1 MIEVNELSL
10 LGKIAL
16 GGTLFLFVGGLAL
29 VGRFASR
36 GVETEAEYLVANRQV
51 PLWLSVLALLATWF
65 GSSSVIES
73 SSKMYRGGIGEVLL
87 DPIACGLTL
96 IFTGCFFAERFWK
109 TQAATVADLFRQQFG
124 PTAERLSCAIQVP
137 SFFLWIGA
145 QFLAMGQLIESALGL
160 PLGVSILL
168 SAAVAWAIVVGG
180 GMWAVTWAN
189 SIMILVSLLSML
201 VLFGATA
208 YGIGEG
214 DAIAGWSRVIDAAP
228 KDHFRIDAA
237 SFEKCLAIL
246 SVLLIGLLGNVPGQ
260 DLQQRVAS
268 AKSAATARWM
278 CVVGGVLYLLIGLI
292 PLYLGLAARWTF
304 GDGLSESQLPL
315 NEIAAR
321 YLSEPFQILLIV
333 GMFSLCLAVAAS
345 ATLSQASI
353 VSRNVIKPLRGL
365 VRDSA
370 GSESLG
376 GVGVWDA
383 GVWDAGVWDAGVWD
397 AGVWGA
403 RFSVG
408 LVIAG
413 SLAVAYSGESIME
426 LLELSL
432 VLVLVSLF
440 VPMAIALYAPSKQAR
455 PGVGNSAMIAGFVAW
470 LVGFTFESRIG
481 IPASLIGLSA
491 SAVAAWLAMRSA
503 PTR

>member
-1 MIEVNELSL
+1 
-10 LGKIAL
+10 
-16 GGTLFLFVGGLAL
+16 
-29 VGRFASR
+29 
-36 GVETEAEYLVANRQV
+36 VETEAEYLVANRQV

-87 DPIACGLTL
+87 DPIACGATL

-160 PLGVSILL
+160 PLGLSILL

-208 YGIGEG
+208 YGIGQG
-214 DAIAGWSRVIDAAP
+214 DAVAGWRRVIDAAP
-228 KDHFRIDAA
+228 KDHFRIDTA

-315 NEIAAR
+315 NAIAAR

-376 GVGVWDA
+376 DA
-383 GVWDAGVWDAGVWD
+383 GVGDVLVGD

-455 PGVGNSAMIAGFVAW
+455 PRVGNSAMIAGFVAW
-470 LVGFTFESRIG
+470 LVGFLFESRIG

-491 SAVAAWLAMRSA
+491 SAIAAWWAMRSDGRSA
-503 PTR
+503 RRSTVKR

>member
-16 GGTLFLFVGGLAL
+16 GGALFLFVGGLAL
-29 VGRFASR
+29 VGRFVSR
-36 GVETEAEYLVANRQV
+36 GVETEAEYLVADRQV
-51 PLWLSVLALLATWF
+51 PLWLSILALLATWF

-87 DPIACGLTL
+87 DPIACGATL

-160 PLGVSILL
+160 PLGMSILL

-208 YGIGEG
+208 HGIGEG
-214 DAIAGWSRVIDAAP
+214 DAVAGWSRVIDAAP

-315 NEIAAR
+315 NAIAAR

-365 VRDSA
+365 VRDSS

-376 GVGVWDA
+376 G
-383 GVWDAGVWDAGVWD
+383 

-403 RFSVG
+403 RASVG

-413 SLAVAYSGESIME
+413 SLAVAFSGESIMG

-440 VPMAIALYAPSKQAR
+440 VPMAIALYVPSKQAR

-470 LVGFTFESRIG
+470 LVGFLFESRIG

-491 SAVAAWLAMRSA
+491 SAIAAWLAMRSA
-503 PTR
+503 LTR

>member
-1 MIEVNELSL
+1 MIEVNDLSL
-10 LGKIAL
+10 LGKIVL
-16 GGTLFLFVGGLAL
+16 GSTLLLFVGFLTI
-29 VGRFASR
+29 VGRLASR
-36 GVETEAEYLVANRQV
+36 RVESEAEYLVADRQV

-87 DPIACGLTL
+87 DPIACGATL

-189 SIMILVSLLSML
+189 AIMILVSLLSML

-208 YGIGEG
+208 YGIGDG
-214 DAIAGWSRVIDAAP
+214 DAVAGWSRVIDAAP
-228 KDHFRIDAA
+228 KDHFRIDTA
-237 SFEKCLAIL
+237 SLEKCLAIL

-292 PLYLGLAARWTF
+292 PLYLGLAARWAF

-315 NEIAAR
+315 NAIAAR

-370 GSESLG
+370 GRDSLG
-376 GVGVWDA
+376 GARVWDA
-383 GVWDAGVWDAGVWD
+383 RVWD
-397 AGVWGA
+397 A

-413 SLAVAYSGESIME
+413 SLAVAFSGESIMG

-440 VPMAIALYAPSKQAR
+440 VPMAIALFFPSQPAR

-470 LVGFTFESRIG
+470 SVGFVFESRSG
-481 IPASLIGLSA
+481 VPASLIGLSA
-491 SAVAAWLAMRSA
+491 SAIAGWLAMRSA
-503 PTR
+503 GRR

>member
-1 MIEVNELSL
+1 MIEINDLSSI
-10 LGKIAL
+10 GKIVL
-16 GGTLFLFVGGLAL
+16 GSTLLLFVGVLTI
-29 VGRFASR
+29 VGRLAAR
-36 GVETEAEYLVANRQV
+36 RVESEAEYLVADRQV

-87 DPIACGLTL
+87 DPIACGATL
-96 IFTGCFFAERFWK
+96 IFTGLFFAERFWK

-145 QFLAMGQLIESALGL
+145 QFLAMGQLLESALGL
-160 PLGVSILL
+160 PLSVSILL
-168 SAAVAWAIVVGG
+168 SAVVAWAIVVGG

-189 SIMILVSLLSML
+189 SIMILLSLTSLL
-201 VLFGATA
+201 VLFGATT
-208 YGIGEG
+208 YGIGDG
-214 DAIAGWSRVIDAAP
+214 DAVAGWVRVIDAAP
-228 KDHFRIDAA
+228 KEHLTLDTE
-237 SFEKCLAIL
+237 SPEKCFAIL

-278 CVVGGVLYLLIGLI
+278 CVVGGVLYLLFGLI
-292 PLYLGLAARWTF
+292 PLYLGLAARWRF
-304 GDGLSESQLPL
+304 GDGLSESELPL
-315 NEIAAR
+315 NAIATE

-333 GMFSLCLAVAAS
+333 GMFSLCLAVAAG

-353 VSRNVIKPLRGL
+353 VSRNVIMPLRGL

-370 GSESLG
+370 GGDSLW
-376 GVGVWDA
+376 VA
-383 GVWDAGVWDAGVWD
+383 R
-397 AGVWGA
+397 VWGTRVWGTRA
-403 RFSVG
+403 SVG

-413 SLAVAYSGESIME
+413 SLAVAFSGESIMG

-440 VPMAIALYAPSKQAR
+440 VPMTLALFFPSHQAR

-470 LVGFTFESRIG
+470 SIGFAFESRSG
-481 IPASLIGLSA
+481 VPASLVGLSA
-491 SAVAAWLAMRSA
+491 SATAGWLAMRS
-503 PTR
+503 RGRR

>member
-36 GVETEAEYLVANRQV
+36 GVETEAEYLVADRQV

-87 DPIACGLTL
+87 DPIACGATL
-96 IFTGCFFAERFWK
+96 IFTGFFFAERFWK

-124 PTAERLSCAIQVP
+124 LTAERLSCTIQIP

-214 DAIAGWSRVIDAAP
+214 DAVAGWSRVIDAAP

-292 PLYLGLAARWTF
+292 PLYLALAARWTF

-315 NEIAAR
+315 NAIAAR

-365 VRDSA
+365 VRDSS
-370 GSESLG
+370 GSESHG
-376 GVGVWDA
+376 DARVWD
-383 GVWDAGVWDAGVWD
+383 
-397 AGVWGA
+397 A

-413 SLAVAYSGESIME
+413 SLAVAFSGESIME

-440 VPMAIALYAPSKQAR
+440 VPMAIALYAPSKQSR

-470 LVGFTFESRIG
+470 LVGFLFESRIG
-481 IPASLIGLSA
+481 IPASLIGLCA
-491 SAVAAWLAMRSA
+491 SAIAAWLAMRSDGRSA
-503 PTR
+503 RRSTVKR

>member
-87 DPIACGLTL
+87 DPIACGATL

-160 PLGVSILL
+160 PLGLSILL

-208 YGIGEG
+208 YGIGQG
-214 DAIAGWSRVIDAAP
+214 DAVAGWRRVIDAAP
-228 KDHFRIDAA
+228 KDHFRIDTA

-278 CVVGGVLYLLIGLI
+278 CVVGGVLYLLIGSI

-315 NEIAAR
+315 NAIAAR

-376 GVGVWDA
+376 DA
-383 GVWDAGVWDAGVWD
+383 GVGDVLVGD

-455 PGVGNSAMIAGFVAW
+455 PRVGNSAMIAGFVAW
-470 LVGFTFESRIG
+470 LVGFLFESRIG

-491 SAVAAWLAMRSA
+491 SAIAAWLAMRSA

>member
-1 MIEVNELSL
+1 MIEVNQLSL

-36 GVETEAEYLVANRQV
+36 GVETEAEYLVADRQV
-51 PLWLSVLALLATWF
+51 PLWLSVLALLATGF

-96 IFTGCFFAERFWK
+96 IFTGYFFAERFWK

-160 PLGVSILL
+160 PLGLSILL

-189 SIMILVSLLSML
+189 SIMILVSLLSMV

-208 YGIGEG
+208 YGIGQG
-214 DAIAGWSRVIDAAP
+214 DAVAGWSRVIDAAP

-237 SFEKCLAIL
+237 SLEKCLAIL
-246 SVLLIGLLGNVPGQ
+246 SVLMIGLLGNVPGQ

-292 PLYLGLAARWTF
+292 PLYLALAARWTF

-315 NEIAAR
+315 NAIAAR

-376 GVGVWDA
+376 DA
-383 GVWDAGVWDAGVWD
+383 GVGDVLVGD

-455 PGVGNSAMIAGFVAW
+455 PRVGNSAMIAGFVAW
-470 LVGFTFESRIG
+470 LVGFLFESRIG

-491 SAVAAWLAMRSA
+491 SAIAAWLAMRSDGRSA
-503 PTR
+503 RRSTVKR

>member
-16 GGTLFLFVGGLAL
+16 GGALFLFVGGLAL
-29 VGRFASR
+29 VGRFVSR
-36 GVETEAEYLVANRQV
+36 GVETEAEYLVADRQV
-51 PLWLSVLALLATWF
+51 PLWLSILALLATWF

-87 DPIACGLTL
+87 DPIACGATL

-124 PTAERLSCAIQVP
+124 PTAERLSCAIQIP

-160 PLGVSILL
+160 PLGMSILL

-189 SIMILVSLLSML
+189 SIMILVSLISML

-208 YGIGEG
+208 YGIGQG
-214 DAIAGWSRVIDAAP
+214 DAVAGWSRVIDAAP

-315 NEIAAR
+315 NAIAAR

-365 VRDSA
+365 VRDSS

-376 GVGVWDA
+376 GAGVWGA
-383 GVWDAGVWDAGVWD
+383 GVWD
-397 AGVWGA
+397 A

-413 SLAVAYSGESIME
+413 SLAVAFSGESIMG

-440 VPMAIALYAPSKQAR
+440 VPMAIALYVPSKQAR

-470 LVGFTFESRIG
+470 LVGFLFESRIG

-491 SAVAAWLAMRSA
+491 SAIAAWLAMRSA
-503 PTR
+503 LTR

>member
-1 MIEVNELSL
+1 MIEVNDLSSI
-10 LGKIAL
+10 GKIVL
-16 GGTLFLFVGGLAL
+16 GSTLLLFVGVLSI
-29 VGRFASR
+29 VGRLAAR
-36 GVETEAEYLVANRQV
+36 RVESEAEYLVADRQV

-87 DPIACGLTL
+87 DPIACGATL
-96 IFTGCFFAERFWK
+96 IFTGLFFAERFWK

-145 QFLAMGQLIESALGL
+145 QFLAMGQLLESALGL
-160 PLGVSILL
+160 PLSVSILL
-168 SAAVAWAIVVGG
+168 SAVVAWAIVVGG

-189 SIMILVSLLSML
+189 SIMILVSLTSLF

-208 YGIGEG
+208 YGIGDG
-214 DAIAGWSRVIDAAP
+214 DAVAGWVRVIDAAP
-228 KDHFRIDAA
+228 KEHLTLDTE
-237 SFEKCLAIL
+237 SLEKCFAIL

-268 AKSAATARWM
+268 AKSATTARWM
-278 CVVGGVLYLLIGLI
+278 CVVGGVLYLLFGLI
-292 PLYLGLAARWTF
+292 PLYLGLAARWRF
-304 GDGLSESQLPL
+304 GDGLSESELPL
-315 NEIAAR
+315 NAIATE

-333 GMFSLCLAVAAS
+333 GLFSLCLAVAAG

-370 GSESLG
+370 GGDSLW
-376 GVGVWDA
+376 VA
-383 GVWDAGVWDAGVWD
+383 R
-397 AGVWGA
+397 VWGTRVWGTRA
-403 RFSVG
+403 SVG

-413 SLAVAYSGESIME
+413 SLAVAFSGESIMG

-440 VPMAIALYAPSKQAR
+440 VPMTLALFFPSQQAR

-470 LVGFTFESRIG
+470 SIGFAFESRSG
-481 IPASLIGLSA
+481 VPASLVGLSA
-491 SAVAAWLAMRSA
+491 SATAGWLAMRS
-503 PTR
+503 RGRR

>member
-87 DPIACGLTL
+87 DPIACGATL

-160 PLGVSILL
+160 PLGLSILL

-208 YGIGEG
+208 YGIGQG
-214 DAIAGWSRVIDAAP
+214 DAVAGWRRVIDAAP
-228 KDHFRIDAA
+228 KDHFRIDTA

-278 CVVGGVLYLLIGLI
+278 CVVGGVLYLLIGSI

-315 NEIAAR
+315 NAIAAR

-376 GVGVWDA
+376 DA
-383 GVWDAGVWDAGVWD
+383 GVGDVLVGD

-455 PGVGNSAMIAGFVAW
+455 PRVGNSAMIAGFVAW
-470 LVGFTFESRIG
+470 LVGFLFESRIG

-491 SAVAAWLAMRSA
+491 SAIAAWLAMRSA
-503 PTR
+503 LTR

>member
-36 GVETEAEYLVANRQV
+36 GVETEAEYLVADRQV

-124 PTAERLSCAIQVP
+124 PTAERLSCAIQIP

-160 PLGVSILL
+160 PLGLSILL

-208 YGIGEG
+208 YGIGQG
-214 DAIAGWSRVIDAAP
+214 DAVAGWRRVIDAAP
-228 KDHFRIDAA
+228 KDHFRIDTA

-315 NEIAAR
+315 NAIAAR

-353 VSRNVIKPLRGL
+353 VSRNVIKPLRGS

-376 GVGVWDA
+376 GAGVGDA
-383 GVWDAGVWDAGVWD
+383 GVCD

-491 SAVAAWLAMRSA
+491 SAIAAWWAMRSDGRSA
-503 PTR
+503 RRSTVKR

>member
-1 MIEVNELSL
+1 MIEVNDLSL
-10 LGKIAL
+10 LGKIVL
-16 GGTLFLFVGGLAL
+16 GSTLLLFVGFLTI
-29 VGRFASR
+29 VGRLAAR
-36 GVETEAEYLVANRQV
+36 RVESEAEYLVADRQV

-73 SSKMYRGGIGEVLL
+73 TSKMYRGGIGEVLL
-87 DPIACGLTL
+87 DPIACGATL

-145 QFLAMGQLIESALGL
+145 LFLAMGQLIESALGL

-189 SIMILVSLLSML
+189 AIMILVSLLSML

-214 DAIAGWSRVIDAAP
+214 DAVAGWVRVIDAAP
-228 KDHFRIDAA
+228 KDHFRIDTA
-237 SFEKCLAIL
+237 SLEKCLAIL

-315 NEIAAR
+315 NAIAAR

-333 GMFSLCLAVAAS
+333 GMFSLCLAVAAG

-370 GSESLG
+370 GRDALWG
-376 GVGVWDA
+376 ARVWD
-383 GVWDAGVWDAGVWD
+383 
-397 AGVWGA
+397 A

-413 SLAVAYSGESIME
+413 SLAVAFSGESIMG

-440 VPMAIALYAPSKQAR
+440 VPMAIALFFPSQQAR
-455 PGVGNSAMIAGFVAW
+455 PGVGNIAMIAGFVAW
-470 LVGFTFESRIG
+470 SVGFVFESRSG
-481 IPASLIGLSA
+481 VPASLIGLSA
-491 SAVAAWLAMRSA
+491 SAIAGWLAMRSA
-503 PTR
+503 GRR

>member
-10 LGKIAL
+10 IGKIAL

-36 GVETEAEYLVANRQV
+36 GVETEAEYLVADRQV

-87 DPIACGLTL
+87 DPIACGATL

-160 PLGVSILL
+160 PLGLSILL

-189 SIMILVSLLSML
+189 SIMILVSLLSMV

-208 YGIGEG
+208 YGIGQG
-214 DAIAGWSRVIDAAP
+214 DAVAGWSRVIDAAP
-228 KDHFRIDAA
+228 KDHFRIDTA

-278 CVVGGVLYLLIGLI
+278 CVVGGVLYLLIGSI

-315 NEIAAR
+315 NAIAAR

-376 GVGVWDA
+376 DA
-383 GVWDAGVWDAGVWD
+383 GVGDVLVGD

-491 SAVAAWLAMRSA
+491 SAIAAWWAMRSDGRSA
-503 PTR
+503 RRSTVKR

>member
-160 PLGVSILL
+160 PLGLSILL

-208 YGIGEG
+208 YGIGQG
-214 DAIAGWSRVIDAAP
+214 DAVAGWRRVIDAAP
-228 KDHFRIDAA
+228 KDHFRIDTA

-315 NEIAAR
+315 NAIAAR

-376 GVGVWDA
+376 DA
-383 GVWDAGVWDAGVWD
+383 GVGDVLVGD

-455 PGVGNSAMIAGFVAW
+455 PRVGNSAMIAGFVAW

-491 SAVAAWLAMRSA
+491 SAIAAWLAMRSA

>member
-1 MIEVNELSL
+1 MIEINELSL
-10 LGKIAL
+10 LGKIVL
-16 GGTLFLFVGGLAL
+16 GSTLLLFVGFLTI
-29 VGRFASR
+29 VGRLAAR
-36 GVETEAEYLVANRQV
+36 RVESEAEYLVADRQV

-87 DPIACGLTL
+87 DPIACGATL

-145 QFLAMGQLIESALGL
+145 QFLAMGQLMESALGL

-189 SIMILVSLLSML
+189 SIMILVSLTSLL

-214 DAIAGWSRVIDAAP
+214 DAVAGWSRVIDAAP
-228 KDHFRIDAA
+228 KDHFRIDTA
-237 SFEKCLAIL
+237 SLEKCLAIL

-292 PLYLGLAARWTF
+292 PLYLGLAARWAF
-304 GDGLSESQLPL
+304 GDGLSESELPL
-315 NEIAAR
+315 NAIAAR

-365 VRDSA
+365 VRDPG
-370 GSESLG
+370 GSDSRWDAR
-376 GVGVWDA
+376 VWDA
-383 GVWDAGVWDAGVWD
+383 RVWDARVWD
-397 AGVWGA
+397 A

-413 SLAVAYSGESIME
+413 SLAVAFSGESIMG

-440 VPMAIALYAPSKQAR
+440 VPMAIALFFPSQPAR

-470 LVGFTFESRIG
+470 SVGFVFESRSG
-481 IPASLIGLSA
+481 VPASLIGLSA
-491 SAVAAWLAMRSA
+491 SAIAGWLAMRSA
-503 PTR
+503 GRR

>member
-1 MIEVNELSL
+1 
-10 LGKIAL
+10 
-16 GGTLFLFVGGLAL
+16 
-29 VGRFASR
+29 
-36 GVETEAEYLVANRQV
+36 
-51 PLWLSVLALLATWF
+51 
-65 GSSSVIES
+65 
-73 SSKMYRGGIGEVLL
+73 MYRGGIGEVLL
-87 DPIACGLTL
+87 DPIACGATL
-96 IFTGCFFAERFWK
+96 IFTGFFFAERFWK

-124 PTAERLSCAIQVP
+124 PTAERLSCAIQIP
-137 SFFLWIGA
+137 SFFLWVGA

-189 SIMILVSLLSML
+189 SIMILVSLISML

-214 DAIAGWSRVIDAAP
+214 DAVAGWSRVIDAAP
-228 KDHFRIDAA
+228 KDHFRIDTA

-315 NEIAAR
+315 NAIAAR

-353 VSRNVIKPLRGL
+353 LSRNVIKPLRGL

-376 GVGVWDA
+376 DARVWD
-383 GVWDAGVWDAGVWD
+383 
-397 AGVWGA
+397 A

-408 LVIAG
+408 LVVAG
-413 SLAVAYSGESIME
+413 SLAVAFSGESIME

-440 VPMAIALYAPSKQAR
+440 VPMAIALYAPSKPSR

-470 LVGFTFESRIG
+470 LVGFLFESSIG

-491 SAVAAWLAMRSA
+491 SAIAAWLAMRSDGRSA
-503 PTR
+503 RRSTVKR

>member
-1 MIEVNELSL
+1 MIEVNDLSL
-10 LGKIAL
+10 LGKIVL
-16 GGTLFLFVGGLAL
+16 GSTLLLFVGFLTI
-29 VGRFASR
+29 VGRLASR
-36 GVETEAEYLVANRQV
+36 RVESEAEYLVADRQV

-87 DPIACGLTL
+87 DPIACGATL

-160 PLGVSILL
+160 PLSLSILL

-189 SIMILVSLLSML
+189 AIMILVSLLSML

-208 YGIGEG
+208 YGIGDG
-214 DAIAGWSRVIDAAP
+214 DAVAGWVRVIDAAP
-228 KDHFRIDAA
+228 KDHFRIDTA
-237 SFEKCLAIL
+237 SLEKCLAIL

-315 NEIAAR
+315 NAIAAR

-370 GSESLG
+370 GRDSLWG
-376 GVGVWDA
+376 ARVWDA
-383 GVWDAGVWDAGVWD
+383 RVWD
-397 AGVWGA
+397 A

-413 SLAVAYSGESIME
+413 SLAVAFSGESIMG

-440 VPMAIALYAPSKQAR
+440 VPMAIALFFPSQQAR

-470 LVGFTFESRIG
+470 SVGFVFESRSG
-481 IPASLIGLSA
+481 VPASLIGLSA
-491 SAVAAWLAMRSA
+491 SAIAGWLAIRSA
-503 PTR
+503 GRR

>member
-1 MIEVNELSL
+1 MIEVNDLSL
-10 LGKIAL
+10 LGKIVL
-16 GGTLFLFVGGLAL
+16 GSTLLLFVGFLTI
-29 VGRFASR
+29 VGRLASR
-36 GVETEAEYLVANRQV
+36 RVESEAEYLVADRQV

-87 DPIACGLTL
+87 DPIACGATL

-160 PLGVSILL
+160 PLSLSILL

-189 SIMILVSLLSML
+189 AIMILVSLLSML

-214 DAIAGWSRVIDAAP
+214 DAVAGWVRVIDAAP
-228 KDHFRIDAA
+228 KDHFRIDTA
-237 SFEKCLAIL
+237 SLEKCLAIL

-315 NEIAAR
+315 NAIAAR

-370 GSESLG
+370 GRDSLG
-376 GVGVWDA
+376 GARVWGARVWDA
-383 GVWDAGVWDAGVWD
+383 RVWD
-397 AGVWGA
+397 A

-413 SLAVAYSGESIME
+413 SLAVAFSGESIMG

-440 VPMAIALYAPSKQAR
+440 VPMAIALFFPSQQAR

-470 LVGFTFESRIG
+470 SVGFVFESRSG
-481 IPASLIGLSA
+481 VPASLIGLSA
-491 SAVAAWLAMRSA
+491 SAIAGWLAIRSA
-503 PTR
+503 GRR

>member
-1 MIEVNELSL
+1 MIEVNDLSL
-10 LGKIAL
+10 LGKIVL
-16 GGTLFLFVGGLAL
+16 GSTLLLFVGFLTI
-29 VGRFASR
+29 VGRLASR
-36 GVETEAEYLVANRQV
+36 RVESEAEYLVADRQV

-87 DPIACGLTL
+87 DPIACGATL

-160 PLGVSILL
+160 PLSLSILL

-189 SIMILVSLLSML
+189 AIMILVSLLSML

-214 DAIAGWSRVIDAAP
+214 DAVAGWVRVIDAAP
-228 KDHFRIDAA
+228 KDHFRIDTA
-237 SFEKCLAIL
+237 SLEKCLAIL

-292 PLYLGLAARWTF
+292 PLYLGLAARWAF

-315 NEIAAR
+315 NAIAAR

-370 GSESLG
+370 GRDSLG
-376 GVGVWDA
+376 GARVWGARVWDA
-383 GVWDAGVWDAGVWD
+383 RVWD
-397 AGVWGA
+397 A

-413 SLAVAYSGESIME
+413 SLAVAFSGESIMG

-440 VPMAIALYAPSKQAR
+440 VPMAIALFFPSQQAR

-470 LVGFTFESRIG
+470 SVGFVFESRSG
-481 IPASLIGLSA
+481 VPASLIGLSA
-491 SAVAAWLAMRSA
+491 SAIAGWLAIRSA
-503 PTR
+503 GRR

>member
-16 GGTLFLFVGGLAL
+16 GGALFLFVGGLAL
-29 VGRFASR
+29 VGRFVSR
-36 GVETEAEYLVANRQV
+36 GVETEAEYLVADRQV
-51 PLWLSVLALLATWF
+51 PLWLSILALLATWF

-87 DPIACGLTL
+87 DPIACGATL

-160 PLGVSILL
+160 PLGMSILL

-208 YGIGEG
+208 HGIGEG
-214 DAIAGWSRVIDAAP
+214 DAVAGWSRVIDAAP

-315 NEIAAR
+315 NAIAAR

-365 VRDSA
+365 VRDSS

-376 GVGVWDA
+376 G
-383 GVWDAGVWDAGVWD
+383 

-403 RFSVG
+403 RASVG

-413 SLAVAYSGESIME
+413 SLAVAFSGESIMG

-470 LVGFTFESRIG
+470 LVGFLFESRIG
-481 IPASLIGLSA
+481 IPASLIGLCA
-491 SAVAAWLAMRSA
+491 SAIGAWLAMRSA

>member
-36 GVETEAEYLVANRQV
+36 GVETEAEYLVADRQV

-160 PLGVSILL
+160 PLGLSILL

-208 YGIGEG
+208 YGIGQG
-214 DAIAGWSRVIDAAP
+214 DAVAGWRRVIDAAP
-228 KDHFRIDAA
+228 KDHFRIDTA

-278 CVVGGVLYLLIGLI
+278 CVVGGVLYLLIGSI

-315 NEIAAR
+315 NAIAAR

-370 GSESLG
+370 GSGTLG
-376 GVGVWDA
+376 
-383 GVWDAGVWDAGVWD
+383 DAGVWD

-491 SAVAAWLAMRSA
+491 SAIAAWWAMRSDGRSA
-503 PTR
+503 RRSTVKR

>member
-1 MIEVNELSL
+1 MIEVNDLSL
-10 LGKIAL
+10 LGKIVL
-16 GGTLFLFVGGLAL
+16 GSTLLLFVGFLTI
-29 VGRFASR
+29 VGRLASR
-36 GVETEAEYLVANRQV
+36 RVESEAEYLVADRQV

-87 DPIACGLTL
+87 DPIACGATL

-145 QFLAMGQLIESALGL
+145 QFLAMGQLMESALGL
-160 PLGVSILL
+160 PLSVSILL
-168 SAAVAWAIVVGG
+168 SGAVAWAIVVGG

-189 SIMILVSLLSML
+189 SIMILVSLTSLL

-208 YGIGEG
+208 YGIGDG
-214 DAIAGWSRVIDAAP
+214 DAVAGLVRVIDAAP
-228 KDHFRIDAA
+228 KDHFRIDTA
-237 SFEKCLAIL
+237 SLEKCLAIL

-304 GDGLSESQLPL
+304 GDGLSESELPL
-315 NEIAAR
+315 NAIATE

-333 GMFSLCLAVAAS
+333 GMFSLCLAVAAG

-370 GSESLG
+370 GRDARWG
-376 GVGVWDA
+376 ARVWGARVWGARVWD
-383 GVWDAGVWDAGVWD
+383 
-397 AGVWGA
+397 A

-413 SLAVAYSGESIME
+413 SLAVAFSGESIMG

-440 VPMAIALYAPSKQAR
+440 VPMAIALFFPSQQAR

-470 LVGFTFESRIG
+470 SVGFVFESRSG
-481 IPASLIGLSA
+481 VPASLIGLSA
-491 SAVAAWLAMRSA
+491 SAIAGWLAIRSA
-503 PTR
+503 GRR

>member
-1 MIEVNELSL
+1 
-10 LGKIAL
+10 
-16 GGTLFLFVGGLAL
+16 
-29 VGRFASR
+29 
-36 GVETEAEYLVANRQV
+36 
-51 PLWLSVLALLATWF
+51 
-65 GSSSVIES
+65 
-73 SSKMYRGGIGEVLL
+73 
-87 DPIACGLTL
+87 
-96 IFTGCFFAERFWK
+96 
-109 TQAATVADLFRQQFG
+109 
-124 PTAERLSCAIQVP
+124 
-137 SFFLWIGA
+137 
-145 QFLAMGQLIESALGL
+145 
-160 PLGVSILL
+160 
-168 SAAVAWAIVVGG
+168 
-180 GMWAVTWAN
+180 
-189 SIMILVSLLSML
+189 ML

-208 YGIGEG
+208 YGIGQG
-214 DAIAGWSRVIDAAP
+214 DAVAGWSRVIDAAP
-228 KDHFRIDAA
+228 KDHFRVDAA

-268 AKSAATARWM
+268 ARSAATARWM

-315 NEIAAR
+315 NAIAAR
-321 YLSEPFQILLIV
+321 YLSEPFQILFIV

-365 VRDSA
+365 VRDSS

-376 GVGVWDA
+376 GA
-383 GVWDAGVWDAGVWD
+383 GVWG

-403 RFSVG
+403 RASVG

-413 SLAVAYSGESIME
+413 SLAVAFSGESIMG

-440 VPMAIALYAPSKQAR
+440 VPMAIALYVPSKQAR

-470 LVGFTFESRIG
+470 LVGFLFESRIG
-481 IPASLIGLSA
+481 IPASLIGLCA
-491 SAVAAWLAMRSA
+491 SAIAAWLAMRSA

>member
-160 PLGVSILL
+160 PLGLSILL

-208 YGIGEG
+208 YGIGQG
-214 DAIAGWSRVIDAAP
+214 DAVAGWSRVIDAAP

-237 SFEKCLAIL
+237 SYEKCLAIL

-315 NEIAAR
+315 NAIAAR

-376 GVGVWDA
+376 DA
-383 GVWDAGVWDAGVWD
+383 GVCDAGVGD

-491 SAVAAWLAMRSA
+491 SAIAAWLAMRSDGWSA
-503 PTR
+503 RRSTVKR

>member
-1 MIEVNELSL
+1 MIEVNELSQ

-29 VGRFASR
+29 VGRFVSR
-36 GVETEAEYLVANRQV
+36 GVETEAEYLVADRQV

-87 DPIACGLTL
+87 DPIACGATL

-189 SIMILVSLLSML
+189 SIMILVSLMSML

-214 DAIAGWSRVIDAAP
+214 DAVAGWSRVIDAAP
-228 KDHFRIDAA
+228 KEHFRVDAA

-278 CVVGGVLYLLIGLI
+278 CLVGGVLYLLIGLI
-292 PLYLGLAARWTF
+292 PLYLGLTARWTF

-315 NEIAAR
+315 NAIAAR

-353 VSRNVIKPLRGL
+353 VSRNVIKPLRGM

-376 GVGVWDA
+376 DA
-383 GVWDAGVWDAGVWD
+383 GVCDAGVGD

-413 SLAVAYSGESIME
+413 SLAVAFSGESIME

-470 LVGFTFESRIG
+470 LVGFLFEPRIG

-491 SAVAAWLAMRSA
+491 SAIAAWLAMRSA

>member
-1 MIEVNELSL
+1 MIEVNDLSSI
-10 LGKIAL
+10 GKIVL
-16 GGTLFLFVGGLAL
+16 GSTLLLFVGVLSI
-29 VGRFASR
+29 VGRLAAR
-36 GVETEAEYLVANRQV
+36 RVESEAEYLVADRQV

-87 DPIACGLTL
+87 DPIACGATL
-96 IFTGCFFAERFWK
+96 IFTGLFFAERFWK

-145 QFLAMGQLIESALGL
+145 QFLAMGQLLESALGL
-160 PLGVSILL
+160 PLSVSILL
-168 SAAVAWAIVVGG
+168 SAVVAWAIVVGG

-189 SIMILVSLLSML
+189 SIMILVSLTSLF

-208 YGIGEG
+208 YGIGDG
-214 DAIAGWSRVIDAAP
+214 DAVAGWVRVIDAAP
-228 KDHFRIDAA
+228 KEHLTLDTE
-237 SFEKCLAIL
+237 SLEKCFAIL

-268 AKSAATARWM
+268 AKSATTARWM
-278 CVVGGVLYLLIGLI
+278 CVVGGVLYLLFGLI
-292 PLYLGLAARWTF
+292 PLYLGLAARWRF
-304 GDGLSESQLPL
+304 GDGLSESELPL
-315 NEIAAR
+315 NAIATE

-333 GMFSLCLAVAAS
+333 GMFSLCLAVAAG

-370 GSESLG
+370 GGDSLW
-376 GVGVWDA
+376 VA
-383 GVWDAGVWDAGVWD
+383 R
-397 AGVWGA
+397 VWGTRVWGTRA
-403 RFSVG
+403 SVG

-413 SLAVAYSGESIME
+413 SLAVAFSGESIMG

-440 VPMAIALYAPSKQAR
+440 VPMTLALFFPSQQAR

-470 LVGFTFESRIG
+470 SIGFAFESRSG
-481 IPASLIGLSA
+481 VPASLVGLSA
-491 SAVAAWLAMRSA
+491 SATAGWLAMRS
-503 PTR
+503 RGRR

>member
-1 MIEVNELSL
+1 
-10 LGKIAL
+10 
-16 GGTLFLFVGGLAL
+16 
-29 VGRFASR
+29 
-36 GVETEAEYLVANRQV
+36 VETEAEYLVANRQV

-87 DPIACGLTL
+87 DPIACGATL

-160 PLGVSILL
+160 PLGLSILL

-208 YGIGEG
+208 YGIGQG
-214 DAIAGWSRVIDAAP
+214 DAVAGWRRVIDAAP
-228 KDHFRIDAA
+228 KDHFRIDTA

-278 CVVGGVLYLLIGLI
+278 CVVGGVLYLLIGSI

-315 NEIAAR
+315 NAIAAR

-376 GVGVWDA
+376 DA
-383 GVWDAGVWDAGVWD
+383 GVGDVLVGD

-455 PGVGNSAMIAGFVAW
+455 PRVGNSAMIAGFVAW
-470 LVGFTFESRIG
+470 LVGFLFESRIG

-491 SAVAAWLAMRSA
+491 SAIAAWLAMRSA

>member
-1 MIEVNELSL
+1 MIEVNDLSL
-10 LGKIAL
+10 LGKIVL
-16 GGTLFLFVGGLAL
+16 GSTLLLFVGFLTI
-29 VGRFASR
+29 VGRLASR
-36 GVETEAEYLVANRQV
+36 RVESEAEYLVADRQV

-87 DPIACGLTL
+87 DPIACGATL

-160 PLGVSILL
+160 PLSLSILL

-189 SIMILVSLLSML
+189 AIMILVSLLSML

-208 YGIGEG
+208 YGIGDG
-214 DAIAGWSRVIDAAP
+214 DAVAGWVRVIDAAP
-228 KDHFRIDAA
+228 KDHFRIDTA
-237 SFEKCLAIL
+237 SLEKCLAIL

-315 NEIAAR
+315 NAIAAR

-365 VRDSA
+365 VRDPG
-370 GSESLG
+370 GSDSRWG
-376 GVGVWDA
+376 ARVWGARVWDA
-383 GVWDAGVWDAGVWD
+383 RVWD
-397 AGVWGA
+397 A

-413 SLAVAYSGESIME
+413 SLAVAFSGESIMG

-440 VPMAIALYAPSKQAR
+440 VPMAIALFFPSQPAR

-470 LVGFTFESRIG
+470 SVGFVFESRSG
-481 IPASLIGLSA
+481 VPASLIGLSA
-491 SAVAAWLAMRSA
+491 SAIAGWLAIRSA
-503 PTR
+503 GRR

>member
-36 GVETEAEYLVANRQV
+36 GVETEAEYLVADRQV

-160 PLGVSILL
+160 PLGLSILL

-208 YGIGEG
+208 YGIGQG
-214 DAIAGWSRVIDAAP
+214 DAVAGWRRVIDAAP
-228 KDHFRIDAA
+228 KDHFRIDTA

-315 NEIAAR
+315 NAIAAR

-376 GVGVWDA
+376 DA
-383 GVWDAGVWDAGVWD
+383 GVGDVLVGD

-470 LVGFTFESRIG
+470 LVGFLFESRIG
-481 IPASLIGLSA
+481 IPASLIGLCA
-491 SAVAAWLAMRSA
+491 SAIAAWWAMRLDGRSA
-503 PTR
+503 RRSTVKR

>member
-16 GGTLFLFVGGLAL
+16 GGALFLFVGGLAL
-29 VGRFASR
+29 VGRFVSR
-36 GVETEAEYLVANRQV
+36 GVETEAEYLVADRQV
-51 PLWLSVLALLATWF
+51 PLWLSILALLATWF

-87 DPIACGLTL
+87 DPIACGATL

-124 PTAERLSCAIQVP
+124 PTAERLSCAIQIP

-160 PLGVSILL
+160 PLGMSILL

-189 SIMILVSLLSML
+189 SIMILVSLISML

-214 DAIAGWSRVIDAAP
+214 DAVAGWSRVIDAAP

-268 AKSAATARWM
+268 ARSAATARWM

-315 NEIAAR
+315 NAIAAR
-321 YLSEPFQILLIV
+321 YLSEPFQILFIV

-365 VRDSA
+365 VRDSS

-376 GVGVWDA
+376 GA
-383 GVWDAGVWDAGVWD
+383 GVWG

-403 RFSVG
+403 RASVG

-413 SLAVAYSGESIME
+413 SLAVAFSGESIMG

-440 VPMAIALYAPSKQAR
+440 VPMAIALYVPSKQAR

-470 LVGFTFESRIG
+470 LVGFLFESRIG
-481 IPASLIGLSA
+481 IPASLIGLCA
-491 SAVAAWLAMRSA
+491 SAIAAWLAMRSA

>member
-16 GGTLFLFVGGLAL
+16 GGALFLFVGGLAL
-29 VGRFASR
+29 VGRFVSR
-36 GVETEAEYLVANRQV
+36 GVETEAEYLVADRQV

-87 DPIACGLTL
+87 DPIACGATL
-96 IFTGCFFAERFWK
+96 IFTGFFFAERFWK

-124 PTAERLSCAIQVP
+124 PTAERLSCAIQIP

-160 PLGVSILL
+160 PLGMSILL

-208 YGIGEG
+208 YGIGQG
-214 DAIAGWSRVIDAAP
+214 DAVAGWSRVIDAAP

-315 NEIAAR
+315 NAIAAR
-321 YLSEPFQILLIV
+321 YLSEPFQILLIL

-365 VRDSA
+365 VRDSS

-376 GVGVWDA
+376 
-383 GVWDAGVWDAGVWD
+383 D

-403 RFSVG
+403 RVWGARASVG

-440 VPMAIALYAPSKQAR
+440 VPMAIALYVPSKQAR

-470 LVGFTFESRIG
+470 LVGFLFESRIG
-481 IPASLIGLSA
+481 IPASLIGLCA
-491 SAVAAWLAMRSA
+491 SAIGAWLAMRSA

>member
-1 MIEVNELSL
+1 MIEVNDLSSI
-10 LGKIAL
+10 GKIVL
-16 GGTLFLFVGGLAL
+16 GSTLLLFVGVLTI
-29 VGRFASR
+29 VGRLAAR
-36 GVETEAEYLVANRQV
+36 RVESEAEYLVADRQV

-87 DPIACGLTL
+87 DPIACGATL
-96 IFTGCFFAERFWK
+96 IFTGLFFAERFWK

-145 QFLAMGQLIESALGL
+145 QFLAMGQLLESALGL
-160 PLGVSILL
+160 PLSVSILL
-168 SAAVAWAIVVGG
+168 SAVVAWAIVVGG

-189 SIMILVSLLSML
+189 SIMILVSLTSLL

-214 DAIAGWSRVIDAAP
+214 DAVAGWSRVIDAAP
-228 KDHFRIDAA
+228 KDHFRIDTA
-237 SFEKCLAIL
+237 SLEKCLAIL

-278 CVVGGVLYLLIGLI
+278 CVVGGVLYLLFGLI
-292 PLYLGLAARWTF
+292 PLYLGLAARWRF
-304 GDGLSESQLPL
+304 GDGLSESELPL
-315 NEIAAR
+315 NAIATE

-333 GMFSLCLAVAAS
+333 GMFSLCLAVAAG

-353 VSRNVIKPLRGL
+353 VSRNVIMPLRGL

-370 GSESLG
+370 GGDSLW
-376 GVGVWDA
+376 VA
-383 GVWDAGVWDAGVWD
+383 R
-397 AGVWGA
+397 VWGTRVWGTRA
-403 RFSVG
+403 SVG

-413 SLAVAYSGESIME
+413 SLAVAFSGESIMG

-440 VPMAIALYAPSKQAR
+440 VPMTLALFFPSQQAR

-470 LVGFTFESRIG
+470 SIGFAFESRSG
-481 IPASLIGLSA
+481 VPASLVGLSA
-491 SAVAAWLAMRSA
+491 SATAGWLAMRS
-503 PTR
+503 RGRR

>member
-16 GGTLFLFVGGLAL
+16 GGALFLFVGGLAL
-29 VGRFASR
+29 VGRFVSR
-36 GVETEAEYLVANRQV
+36 GVETEAEYLVADRQV
-51 PLWLSVLALLATWF
+51 PLWLSILALLATWF

-87 DPIACGLTL
+87 DPIACGATL

-124 PTAERLSCAIQVP
+124 PTAERLSCAIQIP

-160 PLGVSILL
+160 PLGMSILL

-208 YGIGEG
+208 HGIGEG
-214 DAIAGWSRVIDAAP
+214 DAVAGWSRVIDAAP

-315 NEIAAR
+315 NAIAAR

-365 VRDSA
+365 VRDSS

-376 GVGVWDA
+376 G
-383 GVWDAGVWDAGVWD
+383 

-403 RFSVG
+403 RASVG

-413 SLAVAYSGESIME
+413 SLAVAFSGESIMG

-440 VPMAIALYAPSKQAR
+440 VPMAIALYVPSKQAR

-470 LVGFTFESRIG
+470 LVGFLFESRIG

-491 SAVAAWLAMRSA
+491 SAIAAWLAMRSA
-503 PTR
+503 LTR

>member
-1 MIEVNELSL
+1 
-10 LGKIAL
+10 
-16 GGTLFLFVGGLAL
+16 
-29 VGRFASR
+29 
-36 GVETEAEYLVANRQV
+36 VETEAEYLVADRQV
-51 PLWLSVLALLATWF
+51 PLWLSILALLATWF

-73 SSKMYRGGIGEVLL
+73 SSKMYRGGIGEILL
-87 DPIACGLTL
+87 DPIACGATL

-160 PLGVSILL
+160 PLGMSILL

-180 GMWAVTWAN
+180 GMWAVTRAN

-208 YGIGEG
+208 YGIGQG
-214 DAIAGWSRVIDAAP
+214 DAVAGWSRVIDAAP
-228 KDHFRIDAA
+228 KDHFRVDAA

-304 GDGLSESQLPL
+304 GAGLSESQLPL
-315 NEIAAR
+315 NAIAAR

-365 VRDSA
+365 VRDSS

-376 GVGVWDA
+376 GA
-383 GVWDAGVWDAGVWD
+383 GVWG

-403 RFSVG
+403 RASVG

-413 SLAVAYSGESIME
+413 SLAVAFSGESIMG

-440 VPMAIALYAPSKQAR
+440 VPMAIALYVPSKQAR

-470 LVGFTFESRIG
+470 LVGFLFESRIA
-481 IPASLIGLSA
+481 IPASLIGLCA
-491 SAVAAWLAMRSA
+491 SAIAAWLAMRSA

>member
-16 GGTLFLFVGGLAL
+16 GGALFLFLGGLAL
-29 VGRFASR
+29 VGRFVSR
-36 GVETEAEYLVANRQV
+36 GVETEAEYLVADRQV
-51 PLWLSVLALLATWF
+51 PLWLSILALLATWF

-87 DPIACGLTL
+87 DPIACGATL

-124 PTAERLSCAIQVP
+124 PTAERLSCAIQIP

-160 PLGVSILL
+160 PLGMSILL

-189 SIMILVSLLSML
+189 SIMILVSLISML

-208 YGIGEG
+208 YGIGQG
-214 DAIAGWSRVIDAAP
+214 DAVAGWSRVIDAAP

-315 NEIAAR
+315 NAIAAR

-365 VRDSA
+365 VRDSS

-376 GVGVWDA
+376 G
-383 GVWDAGVWDAGVWD
+383 AGVWD

-403 RFSVG
+403 RASVG

-413 SLAVAYSGESIME
+413 SLAVAFSGESIMG

-440 VPMAIALYAPSKQAR
+440 VPMAIALYVPSKQAR

-470 LVGFTFESRIG
+470 LVGFLFESRIG
-481 IPASLIGLSA
+481 IPASLIGLCA
-491 SAVAAWLAMRSA
+491 SAIGAWLAMRSA
-503 PTR
+503 LTR

>member
-36 GVETEAEYLVANRQV
+36 GVETEAEYLVADRQV

-189 SIMILVSLLSML
+189 AIMILVSLLSML

-214 DAIAGWSRVIDAAP
+214 DAVAGWSRVIDKAP
-228 KDHFRIDAA
+228 KEHFRVDAA

-278 CVVGGVLYLLIGLI
+278 CLVGGVLYLLIGLI

-315 NEIAAR
+315 NAIASR

-376 GVGVWDA
+376 DA
-383 GVWDAGVWDAGVWD
+383 GVGDVLVGD

-413 SLAVAYSGESIME
+413 SLAVAFSGESIME

-470 LVGFTFESRIG
+470 LVGFLFESRIG

-491 SAVAAWLAMRSA
+491 SAIAAWLAMRSA

>member
-16 GGTLFLFVGGLAL
+16 GGALFLFVGVLAL
-29 VGRFASR
+29 VGRFVSR
-36 GVETEAEYLVANRQV
+36 GVETEAEYLVADRQV
-51 PLWLSVLALLATWF
+51 PLWLSILALLATWF

-87 DPIACGLTL
+87 DPIACGATL

-124 PTAERLSCAIQVP
+124 PTAERLSCAIQIP

-160 PLGVSILL
+160 PLGMSILL

-189 SIMILVSLLSML
+189 SIMILVSLISML

-214 DAIAGWSRVIDAAP
+214 DAVAGWSRVIDAAP

-268 AKSAATARWM
+268 ARSAATARWM

-315 NEIAAR
+315 NAIAAR
-321 YLSEPFQILLIV
+321 YLSEPFQILFIV

-365 VRDSA
+365 VRDSS

-376 GVGVWDA
+376 GA
-383 GVWDAGVWDAGVWD
+383 GVWG

-403 RFSVG
+403 RASVG

-413 SLAVAYSGESIME
+413 SLAVAFSGESIMG

-440 VPMAIALYAPSKQAR
+440 VPMAIALYVPSKQAR

-470 LVGFTFESRIG
+470 LVGFLFESRIG
-481 IPASLIGLSA
+481 IPASLIGLCA
-491 SAVAAWLAMRSA
+491 SAIAAWLAMRSA

>member
-1 MIEVNELSL
+1 MIEVNDLSL
-10 LGKIAL
+10 LGKIVL
-16 GGTLFLFVGGLAL
+16 GSTLLLFVGFLTI
-29 VGRFASR
+29 VGRLAAR
-36 GVETEAEYLVANRQV
+36 RVESEAEYLVADRQV

-87 DPIACGLTL
+87 DPIACGATL

-189 SIMILVSLLSML
+189 AIMILVSLLSML

-214 DAIAGWSRVIDAAP
+214 DAVAGWSRVIDAAP
-228 KDHFRIDAA
+228 KDHFRIDTA
-237 SFEKCLAIL
+237 SLEKCLAIL
-246 SVLLIGLLGNVPGQ
+246 SVLLIGLLGNLPGQ

-315 NEIAAR
+315 NAIAAR

-370 GSESLG
+370 VSDSLWG
-376 GVGVWDA
+376 A
-383 GVWDAGVWDAGVWD
+383 R
-397 AGVWGA
+397 VWGA

-413 SLAVAYSGESIME
+413 SLAVAFSGESIMG

-440 VPMAIALYAPSKQAR
+440 VPMAIALFFPSQQAR

-470 LVGFTFESRIG
+470 SVGFVFESRSG
-481 IPASLIGLSA
+481 VPASLIGLSA
-491 SAVAAWLAMRSA
+491 SAIAGWLAMRSA
-503 PTR
+503 GRR